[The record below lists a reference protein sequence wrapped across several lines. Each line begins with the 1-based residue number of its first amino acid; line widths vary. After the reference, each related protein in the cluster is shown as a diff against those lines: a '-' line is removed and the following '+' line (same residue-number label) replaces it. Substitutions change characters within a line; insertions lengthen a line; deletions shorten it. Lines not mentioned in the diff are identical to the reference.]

1 MNKKAIAVISA
12 LLIAVTLTFGAGCGK
27 SDAPETT
34 DANTAAQT
42 DAAAQPDDQTDAPQ
56 EDAAPDF
63 TATLT
68 NGDTFTLSDH
78 KDEVVMLNFWAT
90 WCSPCVGELPEIQR
104 LVDENIEGFTFLAI
118 DCAEAKS
125 TVDKFLQENGYTF
138 SVAYDEDMAIESLYP
153 TDGIPYT
160 VLIKNGVVEKTF
172 LGRPEDPYTE
182 YKTAVEE
189 LLAK

>member
-1 MNKKAIAVISA
+1 MNKKLISA
-12 LLIAVTLTFGAGCGK
+12 ILAVLIAAAVFGAGCGK
-27 SDAPETT
+27 SGAPGTT
-34 DANTAAQT
+34 DANTSAAQADNQT
-42 DAAAQPDDQTDAPQ
+42 DAAAQ

-78 KDEVVMLNFWAT
+78 NNEVVMLNFWAT
-90 WCSPCVGELPEIQR
+90 WCQPCVRELPEIQR

-138 SVAYDEDMAIESLYP
+138 SVAYDEDRAVEALYP

-172 LGRPEDPYTE
+172 LGAPADPYTE
-182 YKTAVEE
+182 YKTAIED